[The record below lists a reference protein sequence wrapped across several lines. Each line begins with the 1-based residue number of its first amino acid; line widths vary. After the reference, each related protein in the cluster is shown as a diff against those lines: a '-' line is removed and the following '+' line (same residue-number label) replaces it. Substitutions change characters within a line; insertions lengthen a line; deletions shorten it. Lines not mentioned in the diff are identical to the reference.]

1 MFIEIFEWILSAF
14 VQILEM
20 LKKIELFEGF
30 TLYSLII
37 ALLFCGILGILLKF
51 ILGKDS
57 D

>member
-1 MFIEIFEWILSAF
+1 MFLQIFEWILSAF
-14 VQILEM
+14 VQIFEM
-20 LKKIELFEGF
+20 LKEIELFPGF

-37 ALLFCGILGILLKF
+37 SLLFCGILGILLKF